1 MVVLRFLV
9 IAMTAT
15 MAFCDEKAG
24 WFQGKENDPVLR
36 ALMAAKDLQWN
47 QKEENGVK
55 QIIED
60 IQAGRDPTEESEVIR
75 MELAYAFKNLMSLNP
90 YREEQIRSW
99 FRQFLGGDL
108 ASDVFQ
114 ESEKIMNE
122 ELRKK
127 SYVQHHLDFS
137 RRQKGAWNHVVSDA
151 KRDRDMTDHNKSIL
165 KRISTDASKVFAL
178 PPEDLEA
185 EKAMLVMSY
194 GQDTANRIMNGIQAV
209 HDEVR
214 GKAHAQSEAEKAMKE
229 LLAGHPAQGQAVAE
243 KPAQVQAAQE
253 AKSVQVQAAAAKPAQ
268 VQAAGAKRTQEDAA
282 GTRGQGAGANP
293 AKVENAAAK
302 RVRAASAKRT
312 QEDATGTQGQGAQDA
327 KRVRVQPA
335 DDDDDDEGAN
345 PTEVQGAGAKR
356 THEDG
361 AGAKRTQG
369 QAANPPQVQAEA
381 AKPDPQQKA
390 AKPARGKAA
399 QGKPTPGQAA

>member
-1 MVVLRFLV
+1 M
-9 IAMTAT
+9 MAT
-15 MAFCDEKAG
+15 MAFCDEKPG
-24 WFQGKENDPVLR
+24 WFQGKENDLLR

-75 MELAYAFKNLMSLNP
+75 MELAYAFKDLMSLNP
-90 YREEQIRSW
+90 YREEQIKSW

-229 LLAGHPAQGQAVAE
+229 LLAGHPAQVQPVAAKPGQVQAADAN
-243 KPAQVQAAQE
+243 PAQVQAATRTREDAAATKPAQ
-253 AKSVQVQAAAAKPAQ
+253 AQAAAARPVQVQAAD
-268 VQAAGAKRTQEDAA
+268 AKRTQEDAA
-282 GTRGQGAGANP
+282 GTQGKSAAANP

-302 RVRAASAKRT
+302 RVH
-312 QEDATGTQGQGAQDA
+312 
-327 KRVRVQPA
+327 VQAA
-335 DDDDDDEGAN
+335 DDDDDDDGAN
-345 PTEVQGAGAKR
+345 PTEVQVAGAKR
-356 THEDG
+356 TPEDG

-369 QAANPPQVQAEA
+369 QAATPTEVQAA
-381 AKPDPQQKA
+381 RSQQNA